1 MTSKFT
7 RIAFMIAVVLS
18 VTAFAQNGSAAAA
31 ASPAAT
37 SAATSPA
44 TSPAPSS
51 SAPTKI
57 GIIDIQR
64 AILTT
69 SEGKRDFDA
78 LNKKYEPKQTEL
90 SKANTEIQD
99 MQKQLQTQGDK
110 MNEDAHAALVKNI
123 EQKQRALQQNAEAA
137 QNDFQGEQNE
147 IATRIGKKFM
157 GALDKYAKENGYSVI
172 LDVSNPQTPVLWAN
186 MPQVDVTEAVVTA
199 YNAQAGVAAPT
210 SASTAPSAT
219 RPGGSVG
226 SSGVTGGPRTPAA
239 SGTTAPRPKPATPAP
254 TVPKQ

>member
-7 RIAFMIAVVLS
+7 RIAFAVAVVLS
-18 VTAFAQNGSAAAA
+18 VTAFAQNGNAAAA

-37 SAATSPA
+37 SPAA
-44 TSPAPSS
+44 TSPAPSV
-51 SAPTKI
+51 APTRI

-69 SEGKRDFDA
+69 NEGKRDFDA

-157 GALDKYAKENGYSVI
+157 GSLDKYAKENGYSVI

-199 YNAQAGVAAPT
+199 YNAQAGVPAPT
-210 SASTAPSAT
+210 TASAAPSAT
-219 RPGGSVG
+219 RPAGTTGT
-226 SSGVTGGPRTPAA
+226 SGLTGGPRTPAT
-239 SGTTAPRPKPATPAP
+239 STGTTASRPKPASTTP